1 MPGSMGLKTGLS
13 SLLGTSLMS
22 CLLSSLTSYLGQEV
36 FDLQLLGGMMDGY
49 EGFKTTKKVTDNIA
63 YLVPRNTNI
72 DQPGRSG
79 REGGSGANSAQQED
93 EDID

>member
-1 MPGSMGLKTGLS
+1 MKNQGTTGIRGFCGLLNT
-13 SLLGTSLMS
+13 T
-22 CLLSSLTSYLGQEV
+22 V
-36 FDLQLLGGMMDGY
+36 FDLQIIGGMMDSY
-49 EGFKTTKKVTDNIA
+49 EVFTTAKKVTDNIA

-93 EDID
+93 ENID

>member
-1 MPGSMGLKTGLS
+1 MD
-13 SLLGTSLMS
+13 
-22 CLLSSLTSYLGQEV
+22 CYEV
-36 FDLQLLGGMMDGY
+36 F
-49 EGFKTTKKVTDNIA
+49 TTAKKVTDNIA

-93 EDID
+93 ENID

>member
-1 MPGSMGLKTGLS
+1 
-13 SLLGTSLMS
+13 
-22 CLLSSLTSYLGQEV
+22 
-36 FDLQLLGGMMDGY
+36 MMDGY
-49 EGFKTTKKVTDNIA
+49 EVFKTTKKVTDNIA

-93 EDID
+93 EDIDWLLRRSVGHEEEDGVESDCLKNVNFSST